1 MQNREIVPNVR
12 TELLRKAAAVPSDI
26 KVYRNKL
33 INGYEVWLRGCFV
46 MGFAKLGTIEVK
58 KLNYRFSQHNRNI
71 DVDKKIDDLAEYRK
85 KESKQ
90 LTADVINEMAN
101 DVDKY
106 GNKNALSV
114 SVLPKR

>member
-1 MQNREIVPNVR
+1 MQNREIALNVR
-12 TELLRKAAAVPSDI
+12 TELLKKAAAVPSDI

-58 KLNYRFSQHNRNI
+58 KLNYRFSQHNSRKDI
-71 DVDKKIDDLAEYRK
+71 DKEIDDLAEYRK
-85 KESKQ
+85 RESKQ
-90 LTADVINEMAN
+90 LTSDIINEMAS